1 MNVHTLNEL
10 ARERTRQTLRTAE
23 NDRLG
28 RRATPPRSALRATL
42 AAAATATG
50 ESLLALGQTLSE
62 RTE

>member
-10 ARERTRQTLRTAE
+10 ARERARQTLRTAE

-28 RRATPPRSALRATL
+28 RQATPPRSALRATL

>member
-10 ARERTRQTLRTAE
+10 ARERTRQ
-23 NDRLG
+23 
-28 RRATPPRSALRATL
+28 RSALRATL